1 MSAVQAWAL
10 VRSTGTLLEVEALR
24 VSVGGRRL
32 IDAVSFAVRPGDV
45 WCVLGANGAGKTLL
59 LHTLAG
65 LRSQDGGTIALA
77 AKPLAQWRLEDAA
90 RWRGFLPQ
98 FNTQSFPMTV
108 SDAVVMGRHPH
119 LSRWAWEGEEEAAH
133 AHRALTDVGFEALAR
148 RDVTTLSGGERQRVA
163 IATLLVQDAALML
176 LDEPIAHL
184 DLRYQ
189 LRVLDHLA
197 ELGRRDRGIVLSI
210 HDLTLARRCA
220 THALLLR
227 GDGRTDVGLVED
239 VMTETALSDAFSCR
253 VEHVDAGGQ
262 AIYVARGG
270 SFE

>member
-1 MSAVQAWAL
+1 MRDRSA
-10 VRSTGTLLEVEALR
+10 LLEVEALR
-24 VSVGGRRL
+24 VGVGGRTL
-32 IDAVSFAVRPGDV
+32 IDAVSLTVRPGDV

-65 LRSQDGGTIALA
+65 LRPPDGGAIALA
-77 AKPLAQWRLEDAA
+77 ARPIAHWRLEDAA
-90 RWRGFLPQ
+90 RVRGFLPQ
-98 FNTQSFPMTV
+98 FSTLTFPMTV
-108 SDAVVMGRHPH
+108 ADAVVMGRHPH
-119 LSRWAWEGEEEAAH
+119 LSRWAWEGNDEATH
-133 AHRALTDVGFEALAR
+133 ANRSLADVGLEALAR

-163 IATLLVQDAALML
+163 IATLLAQDTPLML

-220 THALLLR
+220 THALLLH
-227 GDGRTDVGLVED
+227 GDGRVDVGRVED
-239 VMTETALSDAFSCR
+239 VMTDDALSGAFSCR
-253 VEHVDAGGQ
+253 VERVDASGLTV
-262 AIYVARGG
+262 YVAR
-270 SFE
+270 

>member
-1 MSAVQAWAL
+1 MSTA
-10 VRSTGTLLEVEALR
+10 TLLEVEALR
-24 VSVGGRRL
+24 VGVGGRTL
-32 IDAVSFAVRPGDV
+32 IDAVSFTVRPGEV

-65 LRSQDGGTIALA
+65 LRPQDGGAIALA
-77 AKPLAQWRLEDAA
+77 GRRLAQWRFEDAA
-90 RWRGFLPQ
+90 RVRAFLPQ
-98 FNTQSFPMTV
+98 FNTHAFPITV
-108 SDAVVMGRHPH
+108 ADAVAMGRHPY
-119 LSRWAWEGEEEAAH
+119 LSRWAWEGEDDAAH
-133 AHRALTDVGFEALAR
+133 ADRALADVGLDALAR

-163 IATLLVQDAALML
+163 IATLLAQDTPLML

-197 ELGRRDRGIVLSI
+197 ALGRRDRGIVLSI

-227 GDGRTDVGLVED
+227 GEGRADVGRIED
-239 VMTETALSDAFSCR
+239 VMTDEALSDAFACR
-253 VEHVDAGGQ
+253 VERVDAGGR
-262 AIYVARGG
+262 ALYVAQ
-270 SFE
+270 

>member
-1 MSAVQAWAL
+1 MN
-10 VRSTGTLLEVEALR
+10 STGTLLEVEALR
-24 VSVGGRRL
+24 VGVGGRTL
-32 IDAVSFAVRPGDV
+32 IEAVSFAVRPGDV

-65 LRSQDGGTIALA
+65 LRPQDGGAIALE
-77 AKPLAQWRLEDAA
+77 AKALAQWQLEDAA
-90 RWRGFLPQ
+90 RVRGFLPQ
-98 FNTQSFPMTV
+98 FNTQTFPMTV
-108 SDAVVMGRHPH
+108 ADAVIMGRHPH

-133 AHRALTDVGFEALAR
+133 AHRALADVGLDALAR

-163 IATLLVQDAALML
+163 IATLLVQDVPLML

-197 ELGRRDRGIVLSI
+197 KLGRRDRGIVLSI

-220 THALLLR
+220 THALLLH
-227 GDGRTDVGLVED
+227 GDGRVDVGLVED
-239 VMTETALSDAFSCR
+239 VMTDAALSDAYACR
-253 VEHVDAGGQ
+253 VERFDAGGQ
-262 AIYVARGG
+262 AVYVAR
-270 SFE
+270 

>member
-1 MSAVQAWAL
+1 VSG
-10 VRSTGTLLEVEALR
+10 RSVLLEAEALR
-24 VSVGGRRL
+24 VGVGGRTL
-32 IDAVSFAVRPGDV
+32 VDAVSFAVRPGEL

-65 LRSQDGGTIALA
+65 LRAPDGGAITLA
-77 AKPLAQWRLEDAA
+77 TKPLARWQLEDAA
-90 RWRGFLPQ
+90 RVRGFLPQ
-98 FNTQSFPMTV
+98 FSTQTFPMTV
-108 SDAVVMGRHPH
+108 ADAVVMGRHPH
-119 LSRWAWEGEEEAAH
+119 LSRWAWEGDDETAH
-133 AHRALTDVGFEALAR
+133 ADRALADVGLEALAR

-163 IATLLVQDAALML
+163 IATLLAQDAPLML

-197 ELGRRDRGIVLSI
+197 ELARRDRGIMLSI

-227 GDGRTDVGLVED
+227 GNGRADVGRVED
-239 VMTETALSDAFSCR
+239 VMTDDALSGAFACR
-253 VEHVDAGGQ
+253 VERVDAGGRTV
-262 AIYVARGG
+262 YFAR
-270 SFE
+270 